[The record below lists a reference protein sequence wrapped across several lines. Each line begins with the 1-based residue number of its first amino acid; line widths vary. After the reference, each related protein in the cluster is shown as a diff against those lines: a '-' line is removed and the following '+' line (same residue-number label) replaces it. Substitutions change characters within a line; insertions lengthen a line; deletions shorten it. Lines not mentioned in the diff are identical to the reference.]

1 MGALARLVDEV
12 GPLLQAELP
21 HRAEVQHRQPQG
33 VHVQLE
39 GIEALVLGL
48 PDEPQKLGGAI
59 LDGGQIDCDS
69 LGSGEIKLDGVLK
82 IAEEVLMIPDQYIL
96 RFDVSVR
103 DPLLLQEFEGV
114 EHPADEAVDLL
125 DCEELQLLPAQAD
138 VLQQVHLILLHE
150 DEDRL
155 VLLALLSLLALLQ
168 TQPGGLLP
176 PQLGLEDTGA
186 KDGHESRDAGLQLA
200 DFLEDCDGLL
210 FEGHLL
216 DDAVDS
222 ALEVQEV
229 AHEVLASLDEL
240 PVLELLQ
247 RVEAEGAE
255 LLADAFVH
263 LL

>member
-1 MGALARLVDEV
+1 
-12 GPLLQAELP
+12 
-21 HRAEVQHRQPQG
+21 
-33 VHVQLE
+33 
-39 GIEALVLGL
+39 
-48 PDEPQKLGGAI
+48 
-59 LDGGQIDCDS
+59 
-69 LGSGEIKLDGVLK
+69 
-82 IAEEVLMIPDQYIL
+82 MIPDQYIL

-114 EHPADEAVDLL
+114 EHPADEAVDFL

-138 VLQQVHLILLHE
+138 VLQQVQLVLLHE

-155 VLLALLSLLALLQ
+155 VLLALLSLLGLLQ
-168 TQPGGLLP
+168 TQPRGLLP
-176 PQLGLEDTGA
+176 PELGLEDAGSQ
-186 KDGHESRDAGLQLA
+186 DGHESWDAGLQLV
-200 DFLEDCDGLL
+200 DFLKDCDGLL
-210 FEGHLL
+210 FEGHLF
-216 DDAVDS
+216 DDVVDS

-240 PVLELLQ
+240 PVFELLQ